1 MRTPARS
8 VVILALLK
16 AAAVAQPDSAAA
28 CAACTTTVKQLAV
41 AFSREKKEL
50 ELSKEAND
58 LKAQK
63 IDKVQKAQTK
73 RWLKNE
79 YNVALRASI
88 EEEMEK
94 VCGRDAITS
103 SRALIGACTKLIEEH
118 EDALPRA
125 ILDQKHEGF
134 CAKAVPG
141 CDGEA
146 RDKAIAAFQHKGKSE
161 KEPKGKASKV
171 RGVVTRLVGTTFSK
185 GIRAPDQHVLV
196 LLHNG
201 SATKERAYE
210 FSDMRYAALAS
221 EFYSLAVGL
230 NTTSGAHVKLA
241 FAQLDLL
248 KNEVPTNAPLADPN
262 GASLVLYLVGDR
274 DEPKSMPELGEK
286 ALAFAREPEVRTQLT
301 QFLLTFLPK
310 KEGSALGVVL
320 KEREERMTELLAKN
334 HDSLKAA
341 TKAAAARRRAP
352 ASAAPPTDP
361 RQPLERCDLCGLI
374 VGKLRRALETTHDE
388 LELSKEAN
396 ERKAQKIDKVQKAQT
411 KRWLKNEY
419 RVALAAALE
428 EALEGVCD
436 EASLLQPVCGDAMA
450 VFNETVATAT
460 KTASAKRA
468 AQEFDYLKGGSS
480 DERGSSDKRGSSSS
494 GEGGAGGEGGEGA
507 ESLAW
512 PAVKEGKVD
521 VSACLARG
529 KLRCRAVVDEHAEV
543 LMRAVLDDQGL
554 SQCAKLLPRC
564 ELPRLQ
570 ALVEVATALAPAAKD
585 GSGDNAGGGSGAGG
599 DADASPAAPKPK
611 DEL

>member
-221 EFYSLAVGL
+221 SSTASRSASTRRVAR
-230 NTTSGAHVKLA
+230 TSSSP
-241 FAQLDLL
+241 LL
-248 KNEVPTNAPLADPN
+248 SSTCSRTKCPRTRRSRTRMARHSCSISSETATSPSRCPN
-262 GASLVLYLVGDR
+262 W
-274 DEPKSMPELGEK
+274 
-286 ALAFAREPEVRTQLT
+286 
-301 QFLLTFLPK
+301 
-310 KEGSALGVVL
+310 
-320 KEREERMTELLAKN
+320 
-334 HDSLKAA
+334 
-341 TKAAAARRRAP
+341 ARRRSRLP
-352 ASAAPPTDP
+352 ESP
-361 RQPLERCDLCGLI
+361 RCARSSRSFCSRSFL
-374 VGKLRRALETTHDE
+374 K
-388 LELSKEAN
+388 
-396 ERKAQKIDKVQKAQT
+396 RKAVPS
-411 KRWLKNEY
+411 
-419 RVALAAALE
+419 AL
-428 EALEGVCD
+428 C
-436 EASLLQPVCGDAMA
+436 SR
-450 VFNETVATAT
+450 
-460 KTASAKRA
+460 SAR
-468 AQEFDYLKGGSS
+468 
-480 DERGSSDKRGSSSS
+480 S
-494 GEGGAGGEGGEGA
+494 G
-507 ESLAW
+507 
-512 PAVKEGKVD
+512 
-521 VSACLARG
+521 
-529 KLRCRAVVDEHAEV
+529 
-543 LMRAVLDDQGL
+543 
-554 SQCAKLLPRC
+554 
-564 ELPRLQ
+564 
-570 ALVEVATALAPAAKD
+570 
-585 GSGDNAGGGSGAGG
+585 
-599 DADASPAAPKPK
+599 
-611 DEL
+611 

>member
-1 MRTPARS
+1 M
-8 VVILALLK
+8 
-16 AAAVAQPDSAAA
+16 
-28 CAACTTTVKQLAV
+28 
-41 AFSREKKEL
+41 
-50 ELSKEAND
+50 
-58 LKAQK
+58 
-63 IDKVQKAQTK
+63 
-73 RWLKNE
+73 
-79 YNVALRASI
+79 
-88 EEEMEK
+88 
-94 VCGRDAITS
+94 
-103 SRALIGACTKLIEEH
+103 
-118 EDALPRA
+118 
-125 ILDQKHEGF
+125 
-134 CAKAVPG
+134 
-141 CDGEA
+141 
-146 RDKAIAAFQHKGKSE
+146 
-161 KEPKGKASKV
+161 
-171 RGVVTRLVGTTFSK
+171 RGVVIRLVGTSFSK
-185 GIRAPDQHVLV
+185 SIRATDQHVLV

-248 KNEVPTNAPLADPN
+248 KNEVPTNTPLADPN

-274 DEPKSMPELGEK
+274 DEPKSMPEIGEK
-286 ALAFAREPEVRTQLT
+286 ALAFAGEPEVRTQLT

-320 KEREERMTELLAKN
+320 KEREERMSELLAKN

-352 ASAAPPTDP
+352 ASAAHPTDP
-361 RQPLERCDLCGLI
+361 RQPLEHCDLCGLI

-419 RVALAAALE
+419 RVALASALE

-436 EASLLQPVCGDAMA
+436 EASLLQPLCGDAMA

-460 KTASAKRA
+460 KKASAKRA
-468 AQEFDYLKGGSS
+468 TQEFDYLKGGSS
-480 DERGSSDKRGSSSS
+480 DERGSSVKRGSSSS
-494 GEGGAGGEGGEGA
+494 GEGGADGEGA

-521 VSACLARG
+521 VSACHARG
-529 KLRCRAVVDEHAEV
+529 KLRCRAVVDEHAEE

-570 ALVEVATALAPAAKD
+570 ALVEVASALAPAAKD
-585 GSGDNAGGGSGAGG
+585 VSGANAGGNPGEGG
-599 DADASPAAPKPK
+599 DADASPAAPIPK
-611 DEL
+611 DEV